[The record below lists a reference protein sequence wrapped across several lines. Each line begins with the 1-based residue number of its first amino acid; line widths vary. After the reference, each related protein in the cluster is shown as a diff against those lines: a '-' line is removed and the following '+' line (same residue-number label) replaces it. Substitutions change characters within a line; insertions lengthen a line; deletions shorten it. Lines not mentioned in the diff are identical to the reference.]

1 MNHTYDTVVLCSV
14 ALLCPTWKC
23 GLWDVTTAY
32 TNILYESLQYLVVL
46 STRICHK
53 KSPRAY
59 LRGTGVTCQK
69 TWLGSLVQSISKA
82 GLKVSQL
89 PSSFEIRN
97 HRVIQFTRF
106 SFLLLPIRRD
116 KGGSSLTSELP
127 SDGSQNGNRV
137 WGKRVHKELWG
148 DYFVQILLISRFV
161 KYSQMGNIN

>member
-1 MNHTYDTVVLCSV
+1 M
-14 ALLCPTWKC
+14 
-23 GLWDVTTAY
+23 
-32 TNILYESLQYLVVL
+32 
-46 STRICHK
+46 
-53 KSPRAY
+53 
-59 LRGTGVTCQK
+59 TCQK

-106 SFLLLPIRRD
+106 SFLLLPIRRE

-137 WGKRVHKELWG
+137 WGKRVHKEL
-148 DYFVQILLISRFV
+148 
-161 KYSQMGNIN
+161 